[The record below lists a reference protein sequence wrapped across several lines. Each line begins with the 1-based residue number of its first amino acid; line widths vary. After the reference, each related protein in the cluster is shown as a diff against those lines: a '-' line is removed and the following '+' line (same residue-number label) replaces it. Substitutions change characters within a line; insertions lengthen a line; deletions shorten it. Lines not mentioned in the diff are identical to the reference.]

1 MTLRD
6 HYTDEQRQAAQ
17 ILDMVRANLQVP
29 APDIRWALI
38 VLGDAAGV
46 IRSIDPEDGDEAE
59 QLREMLEA
67 IDRAQDPHRHEG
79 ALL

>member
-38 VLGDAAGV
+38 VLGECPA
-46 IRSIDPEDGDEAE
+46 
-59 QLREMLEA
+59 
-67 IDRAQDPHRHEG
+67 
-79 ALL
+79 